1 VRLIGSLLGTAVLLT
16 AGPALAAETVKV
28 GPAPAWVTPQAIPQ
42 TKPTDAPVA
51 ILLSDEQISFNSGTR
66 TVFAE
71 TALRIQNPEGLA
83 AGNISFSWNPSTD
96 AVTVNKLHILRDGK
110 VIDVLGAGQTFTIL
124 RRESN
129 LEAAIL
135 DGTLTANI
143 QPEGLVE
150 GDVIDLATTVETSDP
165 VLKGHGEATY
175 GAWNGMPFSAAHAR
189 VLWPKNVKLAQR
201 QSPGLPPIKRDDQR
215 ETFVLELT
223 VRDVQPLVPPKG
235 APARYALG
243 RVAEVTDFNS
253 WSDVADLFIPL
264 YNNASQV
271 NASGSLRNE
280 VDRIRN
286 STSDPKARAGQA
298 LALVQDRVRYVA
310 LLMGQGGLVPAT
322 AETTWSRRFGDC
334 KAKTALLLA
343 ILRQLGIEAVPV
355 LASSNIGDAL
365 SDRLPMVGL
374 FDHVFVRARIGG
386 KSFWLDGTRTG
397 DSDLDRI
404 DTPDLGWVLPLER
417 DASLVKLVPPPLN
430 EPIFETLADIDASQ
444 GIYAPSPATV
454 EKVLHGDFAVLFHSR
469 LSNLT
474 EAQRQEFFRSFL
486 KSDFEFMTLK
496 SATYSFDKVK
506 RDLRISMTA
515 EATIGWNGGYFHVP
529 LSSIGFTP
537 NWERTDGP
545 SSDAPIAVA
554 YPAFRR
560 TLIKIRVP
568 RTFIAG
574 RKLGSPPVR
583 ETLAGVE
590 YSRSSSLDGEVL
602 RIETSERSLV
612 PEIPYK
618 EARAAEA
625 RLKLLDDEDIALPV
639 PGTYRPTEKDLAAVA
654 KDSPA
659 SKDQF
664 MRRGLVFLD
673 AGKFDEAIA
682 DFDRVIALDPKDA
695 WALADRGVARV
706 WKRDFGTAQKDLAAA
721 EAIDPNNLV
730 LLRGRALEA
739 ELKGNY
745 ESAAELY
752 SKSLEREPESA
763 FVLGHRALVYRALDQ
778 DQKALADSDQALKK
792 LPSWVELRLMRASIL
807 LAEGKRDDVAQEAE
821 LMMKEN
827 PQSESAFVAAGKIY
841 GRIDRRSDAMKAFDR
856 ALAIKPD
863 AYVYINRAEA
873 RPRTDRGGRI
883 ADLEQSLKLDPK
895 NPDALAEKAELLA
908 ASGDFQQA
916 AELYDRAAK
925 DAPDNS
931 PLKVLSAAAMY
942 RSGRTAEAEKTLA
955 AFEGAAKTSADFN
968 SLCWSKATNGILLES
983 ALANCRRAVKLA
995 PNSAAYLD
1003 SLGFVLLRLDK
1014 LDESIQAYTAAISKR
1029 NQSAS
1034 RMGRAIAYARKRDK
1048 EHAEADRTEALKLD
1062 PDAEERFLEYG
1073 LKL

>member
-1 VRLIGSLLGTAVLLT
+1 MRLIGWLLGTAVVLT

-28 GPAPAWVTPQAIPQ
+28 GPAPAWVTLQAIPQ

-51 ILLSDEQISFNSGTR
+51 ILLNDEQISFNSGTT

-83 AGNISFSWNPSTD
+83 AGNISFSWNPATD

-129 LEAAIL
+129 LEAAML

-150 GDVIDLATTVETSDP
+150 GDVIDLAMTVETSDP

-175 GAWNGMPFSAAHAR
+175 GAWNGMPFIAAHAR
-189 VLWPKNVKLAQR
+189 ILWPKNVKLGQR
-201 QSPGLPPIKRDDQR
+201 QSAGLPPTKRDDQSR
-215 ETFVLELT
+215 TSVLELT

-235 APARYALG
+235 APARFALG

-264 YNNASQV
+264 YRGASQV
-271 NASGSLRNE
+271 NASGPLRNE

-286 STSDPKARAGQA
+286 STPDPKARAAQA

-310 LLMGQGGLVPAT
+310 LLMGQGGLVPAS

-343 ILRQLGIEAVPV
+343 ILHELGIEAVPV

-365 SDRLPMVGL
+365 SDRLPMVRL
-374 FDHVFVRARIGG
+374 FDHVFVRARIGE

-404 DTPDLGWVLPLER
+404 DTPNLGWVLPLVT
-417 DASLVKLVPPPLN
+417 DASLVKLLPPPLD
-430 EPIFETLADIDASQ
+430 EPNFETIADIDASQ

-496 SATYSFDKVK
+496 SATYSFNKVK
-506 RDLRISMTA
+506 RDLRISMIA
-515 EATIGWNGGYFHVP
+515 EATIDWKGGYFHVP

-537 NWERTDGP
+537 NWERTNGP

-568 RTFIAG
+568 RSFIAG

-590 YSRSSSLDGEVL
+590 YSRSSSVDGDVL
-602 RIETSERSLV
+602 HIETSERSLV
-612 PEIPYK
+612 PEISYK

-625 RLKLLDDEDIALPV
+625 RLKVLDDEDITLPA
-639 PGTYRPTEKDLAAVA
+639 PRTYRPTDKDLAAVA

-664 MRRGLVFLD
+664 MNRGLVYLD
-673 AGKFDEAIA
+673 GGKFDEAIA
-682 DFDRVIALDPKDA
+682 DFDRVIALDPKDP
-695 WALADRGVARV
+695 WALADRAVALV
-706 WKRDFGTAQKDLAAA
+706 WKRDFGAAEKDLAAA

-730 LLRGRALEA
+730 LLRGRALKA
-739 ELKGNY
+739 ELKGDY
-745 ESAAELY
+745 KAAAELY
-752 SKSLEREPESA
+752 SKSLEREPESG
-763 FVLGHRALVYRALDQ
+763 FVLGHRALAYRALDQ
-778 DQKALADSDQALKK
+778 NEKALADSEEALKK
-792 LPSWVELRLMRASIL
+792 IPTWVELRLMRATIQLFAGKKDAAAAEAASLVGSDPKSI
-807 LAEGKRDDVAQEAE
+807 D
-821 LMMKEN
+821 
-827 PQSESAFVAAGKIY
+827 AFVGA
-841 GRIDRRSDAMKAFDR
+841 GRIYARLAMQKEAMAAFDQ
-856 ALAIKPD
+856 ALAIKPE
-863 AYVYINRAEA
+863 AYIFINRAQS
-873 RPRTDRGGRI
+873 RSFTDHAGRI
-883 ADLEQSLKLDPK
+883 ADLDAALKLDPK
-895 NPDALAEKAELLA
+895 NSYALAEKAEELA
-908 ASGDFQQA
+908 VLGEYKRAL
-916 AELYDRAAK
+916 ELYNQVIAGSPNDQGFALRRAVMLYK
-925 DAPDNS
+925 
-931 PLKVLSAAAMY
+931 
-942 RSGRTAEAEKTLA
+942 SGGTTEAEKIFST
-955 AFEGAAKTSADFN
+955 EKAKARSSHDFN
-968 SLCWSKATNGILLES
+968 SLCWAKATAAILLDQAMKDCEE
-983 ALANCRRAVKLA
+983 ALRLDPN
-995 PNSAAYLD
+995 NSAATD
-1003 SLGFVLLRLDK
+1003 SLAFVELRAGK
-1014 LDESIQAYTAAISKR
+1014 PNEAIALYDRAIAKR
-1029 NQSAS
+1029 HQSAS
-1034 RMGRAIAYARKRDK
+1034 YMGRAIAYARKGDK
-1048 EHAEADRTEALKLD
+1048 AHAEADRAEALKLD
-1062 PDAEERFLEYG
+1062 PDAEQRFLEYG
-1073 LKL
+1073 LKF